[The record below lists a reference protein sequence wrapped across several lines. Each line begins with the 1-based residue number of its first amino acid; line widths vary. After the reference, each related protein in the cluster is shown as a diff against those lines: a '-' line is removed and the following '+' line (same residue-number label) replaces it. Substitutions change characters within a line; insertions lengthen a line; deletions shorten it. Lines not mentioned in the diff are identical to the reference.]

1 MLLSVVC
8 GKAAELS
15 AAYGHR
21 LVGSTVF
28 TSVVGRWHGG
38 MARVIEIQPD
48 AAAPEIP
55 FQVKHCDTGEEIGVF
70 GDEFLMIELA
80 SIGPAPTG
88 RAAA

>member
-28 TSVVGRWHGG
+28 TQVVGKWNGG
-38 MARVIEIQPD
+38 MAESSKFSRMQPRRNS
-48 AAAPEIP
+48 IP
-55 FQVKHCDTGEEIGVF
+55 G
-70 GDEFLMIELA
+70 
-80 SIGPAPTG
+80 
-88 RAAA
+88 